1 MRSITHIVTTIV
13 VESKMASDGADAK
26 AAVEIKNGKIP
37 MTGYKTRDGNWARGW
52 VAEMLPTLMR
62 FTRRSRKE

>member
-1 MRSITHIVTTIV
+1 
-13 VESKMASDGADAK
+13 MASDGADAK

-52 VAEMLPTLMR
+52 VAEMLPTMMR